1 MRAAYERMS
10 DYTIVL
16 TPHAIQAWIAR
27 FAQTVSKDD
36 VIDKIDDVRHKL
48 RPNQVS
54 GTGIMVNGVTIAY
67 LYLRRIF
74 NEQREREEVEFISM
88 TPADYFNT
96 GGRNE
101 NGVSHMATVMV

>member
-16 TPHAIQAWIAR
+16 TPHAIQAWVSR
-27 FAQTVSKDD
+27 FAKSISKND

-54 GTGIMVNGVTIAY
+54 GTSIMVNGITVAY
-67 LYLRRIF
+67 IYLRRIF
-74 NEQREREEVEFISM
+74 NEQREREEVEAISM
-88 TPADYFNT
+88 TPADHFNT
-96 GGRNE
+96 SGRNE
-101 NGVSHMATVMV
+101 NGISHMTTVMV